1 MLIYIV
7 CCEINRTDE
16 TYELVTGELSCRLM
30 TDSWSM
36 IRHSKPNLL
45 WNSDLIS
52 SKTDVHS
59 AKSVLLCH
67 LFNLPYHLT
76 INKSTFSYR
85 STMALSC
92 FLYRFKFPMFGWF
105 GQIPKNIQSWK
116 LLDCWHFLLLTNCI
130 QKSPW
135 SRINLV
141 NPSKKFFFFL
151 SVALK

>member
-1 MLIYIV
+1 MRHMNSLQESSPAGLWQTAEAWSGTKSQISSETLTSFPAKQMCILQNLWFSVICLIY
-7 CCEINRTDE
+7 
-16 TYELVTGELSCRLM
+16 
-30 TDSWSM
+30 
-36 IRHSKPNLL
+36 
-45 WNSDLIS
+45 LI
-52 SKTDVHS
+52 
-59 AKSVLLCH
+59 
-67 LFNLPYHLT
+67 